1 MIFAFKLF
9 LVFNVLLT
17 LLLLMLVIRVVF
29 TIAQRVKIEKWKG
42 NQRNAGIGRNSNHTF
57 H

>member
-1 MIFAFKLF
+1 
-9 LVFNVLLT
+9 
-17 LLLLMLVIRVVF
+17 MLVIRVVF